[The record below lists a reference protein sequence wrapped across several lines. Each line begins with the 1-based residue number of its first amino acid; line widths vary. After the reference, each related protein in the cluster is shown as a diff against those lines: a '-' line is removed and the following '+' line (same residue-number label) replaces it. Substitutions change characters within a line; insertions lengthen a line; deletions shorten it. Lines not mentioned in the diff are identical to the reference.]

1 VLSLSPAATATA
13 TVQSFP
19 GPFKLWFSSTDEW
32 WKRITGGKVMPVA
45 RMLETAVQVF
55 ALCAALDD
63 QLQSCQDVDSN
74 AAHAA
79 ALSTTLAAAPAAAV
93 ALFQVSSI
101 LRSSSLRALR
111 DRFVLTTL
119 SMLLLLLRLRLAA
132 SLSLALLVRCIVYI
146 LLVQYALSAHAG
158 NASLLVAEPPLTLN
172 CDYFVCLYTTA
183 VHVTLHNA
191 TASSRGSVHCR
202 QQHSCER

>member
-55 ALCAALDD
+55 
-63 QLQSCQDVDSN
+63 
-74 AAHAA
+74 AHAA